1 MMDSRVQRLI
11 AEVLFPLMGILF
23 WDWTLNFIVW
33 FYAIDLILTALVNVV
48 RNRKTIL
55 PFEIALPFAELSLL
69 FLIIFISSNGI
80 GASFFAFLSYKDM
93 GIAQG
98 YFLVPILLLNEWLK
112 WKMELKTKMVIV
124 SSTKSLL
131 LKIAGFGLL
140 LTAIF
145 AFGLTGYESLMFLL
159 VLCVAN
165 ISWKPHIYLK

>member
-33 FYAIDLILTALVNVV
+33 FYAIDLILTAVVNVV

-55 PFEIALPFAELSLL
+55 LFEIALPFAELSLL

-131 LKIAGFGLL
+131 FKIAGFGLL

-159 VLCVAN
+159 VLCVEN
-165 ISWKPHIYLK
+165 ILWKPHIYLK